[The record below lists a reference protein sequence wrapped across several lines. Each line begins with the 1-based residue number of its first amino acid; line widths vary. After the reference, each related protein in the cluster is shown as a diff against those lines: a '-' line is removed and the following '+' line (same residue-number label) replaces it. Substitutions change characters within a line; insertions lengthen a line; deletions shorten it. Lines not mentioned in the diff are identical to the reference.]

1 MNLEEYR
8 VKLGWTK
15 AELARQAG
23 IREGTVRDAERGK
36 SILKATAGKIA
47 NALSKGLGQEI
58 TYKDIKGLNFSD

>member
-15 AELARQAG
+15 AELARRADL
-23 IREGTVRDAERGK
+23 REGTIRDAERGK

-47 NALSKGLGQEI
+47 RALSEGLGYEV
-58 TYKDIKGLNFSD
+58 TYKDIEGLNFSD

>member
-15 AELARQAG
+15 AELARRANV
-23 IREGTVRDAERGK
+23 REGTIRDAERGK

-47 NALSKGLGQEI
+47 MALSQELGYEV
-58 TYKDIKGLNFSD
+58 TYKDIDGLKFSD